1 MQEFN
6 KEWAEKF
13 FGNCKKISIVGNAH
27 NAIESKNGKIIDAS
41 DIVCRFNCFN
51 TDGFEEYIGSKTDLY
66 VTNLIYNPL
75 PFIVNKN
82 DIKVVLISRPFS
94 IKHYYNVALGE
105 MIKNLKYLDG
115 LETVCISNEDFDI
128 LYKWLD
134 IPLDDKS
141 GKNPSSGLVLIYLL
155 SKYLEDA
162 EFVISGFEF
171 FNENKNLHY
180 FDEKVVTEELKYY
193 HEPNKEKE
201 AFLRCLKGKKVFY
214 DDKTHNVLFNE

>member
-13 FGNCKKISIVGNAH
+13 FYNCKKISVIGNAH
-27 NAIESKNGKIIDAS
+27 NAIESKIGKIIDSS
-41 DIVCRFNCFN
+41 DIVCRFNGFN

-66 VTNLIYNPL
+66 VTNLIYDPS
-75 PFIVNKN
+75 PFIVNK
-82 DIKVVLISRPFS
+82 DELKLVLISRPFS

-105 MIKNLKYLDG
+105 MMKNLKCLDG
-115 LETVCISNEDFDI
+115 LEIVCISNEDFET

-155 SKYLEDA
+155 SKYLEDV

-171 FNENKNLHY
+171 FYGNKNLHY
-180 FDEKVVTEELKYY
+180 FDEKIVTEELKYY

-201 AFLRCLKGKKVFY
+201 AFLRCLKGKNVFFADETY
-214 DDKTHNVLFNE
+214 NTLFNE